1 MTNPMLTSRVGF
13 RVTSPIAL
21 EETHAVA
28 EQGGRQVKLELVEQA
43 GLQVLARQ

>member
-1 MTNPMLTSRVGF
+1 VPD
-13 RVTSPIAL
+13 AL

-28 EQGGRQVKLELVEQA
+28 EQDGHQVKLELVEQA